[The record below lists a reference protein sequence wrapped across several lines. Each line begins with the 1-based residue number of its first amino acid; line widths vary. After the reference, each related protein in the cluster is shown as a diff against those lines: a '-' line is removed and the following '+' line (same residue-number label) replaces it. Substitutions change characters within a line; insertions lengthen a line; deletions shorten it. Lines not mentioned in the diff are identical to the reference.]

1 VGGDDVAQYRLTGR
15 TDRHEMNKLSALA
28 EAFSPLHHPPYAV
41 LWTATV
47 VTNIGWWMY
56 TAAAAWLMT
65 DLSMDPLMVSL
76 VQVSS
81 SLPMFLLALPAGALA
96 DIVDKRRLLIGAE
109 CVISAIAATFAALV
123 WLDRITP
130 VTLLLFTF
138 LLGAGAA
145 IVAPPWQSI
154 VPLLIKRKDELPV
167 AVALNSVGVNISRAI
182 GPALVGVLT
191 VGVGV
196 AAPFWINAVANV
208 GSIGGL
214 LWWRPP
220 KRPSTRLPTERFFAA
235 IRTGVRYARNN
246 PLLRATLL
254 RAVGFFLFAS
264 AYWALLPLVARTQI
278 GGGPTLYG
286 VLLGAIGAGAVVG
299 ALVLPRLTE
308 KLGANGMGVA
318 AAIGTSL
325 ALGLFGVAREPW
337 TAFAASL
344 LAGTCW
350 IAAVSSLNVSAQYA
364 LPEWVRG
371 RGLAIYVTTFSGA
384 MALGSALWGKLATV
398 ISLSMTLFMAAAC
411 ALLAIPLMRRW
422 KLQASAVDLTSSM
435 HWPAPV
441 VAGRVE
447 DDAGPV
453 LITVEYA
460 VLPDKRELFLAA
472 LDRLSAQRRR
482 DGAYA
487 WGVFED
493 TAERGR
499 FIETFLVESW
509 LEHLRQH
516 ERVTKADHGLEERV
530 RSFVTGEP
538 RVTHLVTPACS

>member
-1 VGGDDVAQYRLTGR
+1 MKQ
-15 TDRHEMNKLSALA
+15 LSTLA
-28 EAFSPLHHPPYAV
+28 EALRPLRHPPYAV

-65 DLSMDPLMVSL
+65 DLSIDPLMVSL

-96 DIVDKRRLLIGAE
+96 DIVDKRRLLIWAE
-109 CVISAIAATFAALV
+109 CGITVIAATFAALV

-130 VTLLLFTF
+130 LMLLLFTF

-182 GPALVGVLT
+182 GPALVGMLT

-196 AAPFWINAVANV
+196 AAPFWINAFANL

-220 KRPSTRLPTERFFAA
+220 QGASSRLPTERFFAA
-235 IRTGVRYARNN
+235 IRTGARYAHNN
-246 PLLRATLL
+246 PPLRATLF
-254 RAVGFFLFAS
+254 RAVAFFLFAS

-286 VLLGAIGAGAVVG
+286 ILLGTIGAGAIMGAVALPKLRAKFSSNAVV
-299 ALVLPRLTE
+299 A
-308 KLGANGMGVA
+308 A
-318 AAIGTSL
+318 AAIGTAL

-337 TAFAASL
+337 TALAASL
-344 LAGTCW
+344 LAGSCW

-364 LPEWVRG
+364 LPDWVRG

-384 MALGSALWGKLATV
+384 MALGSVLWGELASV
-398 ISLSMTLFMAAAC
+398 IGLSMTHYTAAAF
-411 ALLAIPLMRRW
+411 ALFAIPLSRRW
-422 KLQASAVDLTSSM
+422 KLQASGTIDLAPSM
-435 HWPAPV
+435 HWPEPV
-441 VAGRVE
+441 VVDQIE
-447 DDAGPV
+447 DNAGPV
-453 LITVEYA
+453 LITIEYA
-460 VLPDKRELFLAA
+460 VLPNQREPFLAA
-472 LDRLSAQRRR
+472 LHRLSAQRRR

-493 TAERGR
+493 ATERGR
-499 FIETFLVESW
+499 FVETFLVESW
-509 LEHLRQH
+509 LDHLRQH
-516 ERVTKADHGLEERV
+516 ERVTNADQAVEERV
-530 RSFVTGEP
+530 HSFLISEP
-538 RVTHLVTPACS
+538 KTTHLVTPA

>member
-1 VGGDDVAQYRLTGR
+1 MK
-15 TDRHEMNKLSALA
+15 ELSVLA
-28 EAFSPLHHPPYAV
+28 ETLRPLRHPPYAV

-47 VTNIGWWMY
+47 ITNIGWWMY

-65 DLSMDPLMVSL
+65 DLSIDPLMVSL

-96 DIVDKRRLLIGAE
+96 DIVDKRRLLVWAE
-109 CVISAIAATFAALV
+109 CGITLIAGTFAALV
-123 WLDRITP
+123 WLNRITP

-154 VPLLIKRKDELPV
+154 VPLLIKRKDELPA

-191 VGVGV
+191 VGVGI
-196 AAPFWINAVANV
+196 AAPFWINAVANL

-214 LWWRPP
+214 LWWRPLQ
-220 KRPSTRLPTERFFAA
+220 RTGSRLPTERFFAA
-235 IRTGVRYARNN
+235 IRAGARYGHNN
-246 PLLRATLL
+246 PSLRATLF
-254 RAVGFFLFAS
+254 RAIGFFLFAS

-286 VLLGAIGAGAVVG
+286 ILLGAIGGGAVVG
-299 ALVLPRLTE
+299 ALVLPGLRARFSPNALV
-308 KLGANGMGVA
+308 AA
-318 AAIGTSL
+318 AAIGTAL
-325 ALGLFGVAREPW
+325 ALGLFGVAREPA
-337 TAFAASL
+337 TALAASL
-344 LAGTCW
+344 LAGSCW

-364 LPEWVRG
+364 LPDWVRG

-384 MALGSALWGKLATV
+384 MALGSALWGELAS
-398 ISLSMTLFMAAAC
+398 IIGLPMTHFAAAAC
-411 ALLAIPLMRRW
+411 TLLAIPMSRRW
-422 KLQASAVDLTSSM
+422 KLQATGAIDLAPSM

-441 VAGRVE
+441 VSDQIE
-447 DDAGPV
+447 DHAGPV
-453 LITVEYA
+453 LVTIEYA
-460 VLPDKRELFLAA
+460 VLPNQREPFLAA
-472 LDRLSAQRRR
+472 LYRLSAQRRR

-499 FIETFLVESW
+499 FVETFLVESW

-516 ERVTKADHGLEERV
+516 ERVTKADHALEEHIRG
-530 RSFVTGEP
+530 FLIDEAKI
-538 RVTHLVTPACS
+538 THLVTPA

>member
-1 VGGDDVAQYRLTGR
+1 
-15 TDRHEMNKLSALA
+15 MMKPSALA
-28 EAFSPLHHPPYAV
+28 EALRPLRHPPYAV

-56 TAAAAWLMT
+56 TAAAGWLMT
-65 DLSMDPLMVSL
+65 DLSVDPLMVSL

-96 DIVDKRRLLIGAE
+96 DIVDKRRLLILAE
-109 CVISAIAATFAALV
+109 IGIVAIASTFAVLV
-123 WLDRITP
+123 WLGRVTP
-130 VTLLLFTF
+130 VTLLLFTL

-145 IVAPPWQSI
+145 IVAPAWQSI
-154 VPLLIKRKDELPV
+154 VPLLIKHKDELPV

-191 VGVGV
+191 VGIGV
-196 AAPFWINAVANV
+196 AAPFWINALSNL

-214 LWWRPP
+214 LWWRSP
-220 KRPSTRLPTERFFAA
+220 KRTGSRLPTERFFAA
-235 IRTGVRYARNN
+235 IRTGARYARHN
-246 PLLRATLL
+246 PPLRATLL
-254 RAVGFFLFAS
+254 RAVGFFVFAS

-286 VLLGAIGAGAVVG
+286 VLLGAIGVG
-299 ALVLPRLTE
+299 AIGAALALPRVTAR
-308 KLGANGMGVA
+308 LGPNGLVVA
-318 AAIGTSL
+318 ATIGTAL

-344 LAGTCW
+344 LAGMCW

-364 LPEWVRG
+364 LPDWVRG
-371 RGLAIYVTTFSGA
+371 RGLAIYVTSFSGT
-384 MALGSALWGKLATV
+384 MALGSAIWGQLASM
-398 ISLSMTLFMAAAC
+398 IGLSMTHFIAAAC
-411 ALLAIPLMRRW
+411 ALLAIPLLRRW
-422 KLQASAVDLTSSM
+422 KLQSSGGIDLAPSM
-435 HWPAPV
+435 HWPIPV
-441 VAGRVE
+441 ITGPIE

-453 LITVEYA
+453 LVTVEYD
-460 VLPDKRELFLAA
+460 VLSNNREPFLGA

-493 TAERGR
+493 TARRGR
-499 FIETFLVESW
+499 FVETFLVESW

-516 ERVTKADHGLEERV
+516 ERVTKADRAVEERV
-530 RSFVTGEP
+530 HSFLMSEP
-538 RVTHLVTPACS
+538 KTTHLVTPA

>member
-1 VGGDDVAQYRLTGR
+1 MKKV
-15 TDRHEMNKLSALA
+15 SALA
-28 EAFSPLHHPPYAV
+28 EALRPLRHPPYAV

-65 DLSMDPLMVSL
+65 ELSVDPLMVSL

-96 DIVDKRRLLIGAE
+96 DIVDKRRLLIWAE
-109 CVISAIAATFAALV
+109 CGITVIAATFAALV

-154 VPLLIKRKDELPV
+154 VPLLIKRKDELPM
-167 AVALNSVGVNISRAI
+167 AVALNSLGVNISRAI

-191 VGVGV
+191 VGVGL
-196 AAPFWINAVANV
+196 AAPFWINAVANL

-214 LWWRPP
+214 LWWHPP
-220 KRPSTRLPTERFFAA
+220 QRTSSRLPTERFLAA
-235 IRTGVRYARNN
+235 IRTGARYARNN
-246 PLLRATLL
+246 PPLRATLF
-254 RAVGFFLFAS
+254 RAIGFFLFAS

-286 VLLGAIGAGAVVG
+286 ILLGAIGGGAIIGAV
-299 ALVLPRLTE
+299 VLPRLRA
-308 KLGANGMGVA
+308 KFSPNALVAA
-318 AAIGTSL
+318 AAIGTAF
-325 ALGLFGVAREPW
+325 ALGLFGVARQPW
-337 TAFAASL
+337 TALAASL
-344 LAGTCW
+344 LAGSCW

-364 LPEWVRG
+364 LPDWVRG

-384 MALGSALWGKLATV
+384 MALGSALWGELAS
-398 ISLSMTLFMAAAC
+398 IIGLSMTHFTAAAC
-411 ALLAIPLMRRW
+411 ALLAIPLSRRW
-422 KLQASAVDLTSSM
+422 KLQASGAIDLAPSL
-435 HWPAPV
+435 HWPEPL
-441 VAGRVE
+441 VADQIA

-453 LITVEYA
+453 LVTVEYA
-460 VLPDKRELFLAA
+460 VHPSKREPFLAE

-482 DGAYA
+482 DGAYS

-499 FIETFLVESW
+499 FVETFLVESW
-509 LEHLRQH
+509 IEHLRQH
-516 ERVTKADHGLEERV
+516 ERVTKADHAAEERV
-530 RSFVTGEP
+530 HSFLITEP
-538 RVTHLVTPACS
+538 KTTHLITPA

>member
-1 VGGDDVAQYRLTGR
+1 MERPPGCC
-15 TDRHEMNKLSALA
+15 EMKKPSAVA
-28 EAFSPLHHPPYAV
+28 EALRPLRNRAYAV

-96 DIVDKRRLLIGAE
+96 DVVDKRRFLIWAE
-109 CVISAIAATFAALV
+109 SAIVVISAAFAALV
-123 WLDRITP
+123 WLDRISP

-145 IVAPPWQSI
+145 IVAPAWQSI
-154 VPLLIKRKDELPV
+154 VPLLIEDKEELPV
-167 AVALNSVGVNISRAI
+167 AIALNSLGVNISRAI

-191 VGVGV
+191 VGFGV
-196 AAPFWINAVANV
+196 SAPFWVNAVSNL
-208 GSIGGL
+208 GSVGGL
-214 LWWRPP
+214 LWWRAP
-220 KRPSTRLPTERFFAA
+220 KQRSSRLPAERFLAA
-235 IRTGVRYARNN
+235 NRTGARYARHN

-254 RAVGFFLFAS
+254 RAVGFFIFAS

-286 VLLGAIGAGAVVG
+286 VLLGAIGAGAIAG
-299 ALVLPRLTE
+299 ALALPKLKARLDPD
-308 KLGANGMGVA
+308 GVVVA
-318 AAIGTSL
+318 ASIGTAV

-337 TAFAASL
+337 TAFGASV
-344 LAGTCW
+344 LAGMCW

-364 LPEWVRG
+364 LPDWVRG
-371 RGLAIYVTTFSGA
+371 RGLAIYVTAFSAA
-384 MALGSALWGKLATV
+384 MAVGSAGWGKVASV
-398 ISLSMTLFMAAAC
+398 IGLPTTHVVAAAC
-411 ALLAIPLMRRW
+411 ALAAIPLMRRW
-422 KLQASAVDLTSSM
+422 KVQAAGRIDLAPSM
-435 HWPAPV
+435 HWPPPV
-441 VAGRVE
+441 VAGPIE
-447 DDAGPV
+447 NDAGPV
-453 LITVEYA
+453 LVTVEYDVPA
-460 VLPDKRELFLAA
+460 DNRGAFLQA
-472 LDRLSAQRRR
+472 LERLSAERRR

-493 TAERGR
+493 TARRGR
-499 FIETFLVESW
+499 FVETFLVESW

-516 ERVTKADHGLEERV
+516 ERVTKADHAIEEHV
-530 RSFVTGEP
+530 HSFLSSEP
-538 RVTHLVTPACS
+538 KTTHLVTPT

>member
-1 VGGDDVAQYRLTGR
+1 MKEYSAVAQ
-15 TDRHEMNKLSALA
+15 ALR
-28 EAFSPLHHPPYAV
+28 PLRNPAYAV

-65 DLSMDPLMVSL
+65 DLSVDPWMVSL

-96 DIVDKRRLLIGAE
+96 DVVDKRRLLILAE
-109 CVISAIAATFAALV
+109 SAIVVISLAFAALV

-130 VTLLLFTF
+130 VTLLLFT
-138 LLGAGAA
+138 LVLGAGAA
-145 IVAPPWQSI
+145 VVAPAWQSI
-154 VPLLIKRKDELPV
+154 VPLLVTRKEELPL

-196 AAPFWINAVANV
+196 SAPFWINAVSNI
-208 GSIGGL
+208 GSVGGL

-220 KRPSTRLPTERFFAA
+220 QRTGSRLPTERFHAA
-235 IRTGVRYARNN
+235 IRTGARYARHN
-246 PLLRATLL
+246 PLLRATLF
-254 RAVGFFLFAS
+254 RAIGFFLFAS

-286 VLLGAIGAGAVVG
+286 LLLGAIGAGAVVG
-299 ALVLPRLTE
+299 ALALPKLTARL
-308 KLGANGMGVA
+308 GRNGLLLA
-318 AAIGTSL
+318 ATIGTAVAL
-325 ALGLFGVAREPW
+325 ALFGMAREPW
-337 TAFAASL
+337 TAFAGSV
-344 LAGTCW
+344 LAGMCW

-364 LPEWVRG
+364 LPDWVRG
-371 RGLAIYVTTFSGA
+371 RGLAIYVTAFSGA
-384 MALGSALWGKLATV
+384 MALGSAVWGQLASIIGLPITHF
-398 ISLSMTLFMAAAC
+398 IAAAC
-411 ALLAIPLMRRW
+411 TLVAIALMRRW
-422 KLQASAVDLTSSM
+422 RLQESGGIDLAPSL
-435 HWPAPV
+435 HWPAPAV
-441 VAGRVE
+441 VGHVE

-453 LITVEYA
+453 LVTVEYDVPA
-460 VLPDKRELFLAA
+460 NNREQFLDA
-472 LDRLSAQRRR
+472 LDRLSAERRR

-493 TAERGR
+493 TAKRGR
-499 FIETFLVESW
+499 FLETFLVESW

-516 ERVTKADHGLEERV
+516 ERVTEADRAVEVRV
-530 RSFVTGEP
+530 RSFLSNEP
-538 RVTHLVTPACS
+538 KTNHLVTPD

>member
-1 VGGDDVAQYRLTGR
+1 
-15 TDRHEMNKLSALA
+15 MKKPSAVA
-28 EAFSPLHHPPYAV
+28 EALRPLRNRAYAV

-96 DIVDKRRLLIGAE
+96 DVVDKRRFLIWAE
-109 CVISAIAATFAALV
+109 SAIVVISAAFAALV
-123 WLDRITP
+123 WLDRISP

-145 IVAPPWQSI
+145 IVAPAWQSI
-154 VPLLIKRKDELPV
+154 VPLLIEDKEELPV
-167 AVALNSVGVNISRAI
+167 AIALNSLGVNISRAI

-191 VGVGV
+191 VGFGV
-196 AAPFWINAVANV
+196 SAPFWVNAVSNL
-208 GSIGGL
+208 GSVGGL
-214 LWWRPP
+214 LWWRAP
-220 KRPSTRLPTERFFAA
+220 KQRSSRLPAERFLAA
-235 IRTGVRYARNN
+235 NRTGARYARHN

-254 RAVGFFLFAS
+254 RAVGFFIFAS

-286 VLLGAIGAGAVVG
+286 VLLGAIGAGAIAG
-299 ALVLPRLTE
+299 ALALPKLKARLDPD
-308 KLGANGMGVA
+308 GVVVA
-318 AAIGTSL
+318 ASIGTAV

-337 TAFAASL
+337 TAFGASV
-344 LAGTCW
+344 LAGMCW

-364 LPEWVRG
+364 L
-371 RGLAIYVTTFSGA
+371 AIYDTAFSAA
-384 MALGSALWGKLATV
+384 MAVGSAGWGKVASV
-398 ISLSMTLFMAAAC
+398 IGLPTTHVVAAAC
-411 ALLAIPLMRRW
+411 ALAAIPLMRRW
-422 KLQASAVDLTSSM
+422 KVQAAGRIDLAPSM
-435 HWPAPV
+435 HWPPPV
-441 VAGRVE
+441 VAGPIE
-447 DDAGPV
+447 NDAGPV
-453 LITVEYA
+453 LVTVEYDVPA
-460 VLPDKRELFLAA
+460 DNRGAFLQA
-472 LDRLSAQRRR
+472 LERLSAERRR

-493 TAERGR
+493 TARRGR
-499 FIETFLVESW
+499 FVETFLVESW

-516 ERVTKADHGLEERV
+516 ERVTKADHAIEEHV
-530 RSFVTGEP
+530 HSFLSSEP
-538 RVTHLVTPACS
+538 KTTHLVTPT

>member
-1 VGGDDVAQYRLTGR
+1 MKEHSAVAQ
-15 TDRHEMNKLSALA
+15 ALR
-28 EAFSPLHHPPYAV
+28 PLRNPAYAV

-65 DLSMDPLMVSL
+65 DLSVDPWMVSL

-96 DIVDKRRLLIGAE
+96 DVVDKRRLLILAE
-109 CVISAIAATFAALV
+109 SAIVVISAAFAALV

-130 VTLLLFTF
+130 VTLLLFT
-138 LLGAGAA
+138 LVLGAGAA
-145 IVAPPWQSI
+145 VVAPAWQSI
-154 VPLLIKRKDELPV
+154 VPLLVTRKEELPA

-191 VGVGV
+191 AGVGV
-196 AAPFWINAVANV
+196 SAPFWINAVSNI
-208 GSIGGL
+208 GSVGGL

-220 KRPSTRLPTERFFAA
+220 QRPGSRLPAERFHAA
-235 IRTGVRYARNN
+235 IRTGARYARHN
-246 PLLRATLL
+246 PRLRATLF
-254 RAVGFFLFAS
+254 RAMGFFFFAS

-286 VLLGAIGAGAVVG
+286 LLLGAIGAGAVGG
-299 ALVLPRLTE
+299 ALALPTLTAL
-308 KLGANGMGVA
+308 LGPNGLLSA
-318 AAIGTSL
+318 ATIGTAA
-325 ALGLFGVAREPW
+325 ALGLFGFARGPW
-337 TAFAASL
+337 TAFAGSV
-344 LAGTCW
+344 LAGMCW

-371 RGLAIYVTTFSGA
+371 RGLAIYVTAFSGA
-384 MALGSALWGKLATV
+384 MAVGSAVWGQLATIV
-398 ISLSMTLFMAAAC
+398 GLPTTHFIAAAS
-411 ALLAIPLMRRW
+411 ALLAIATMRRW
-422 KLQASAVDLTSSM
+422 KLQKSGEIDLAPSL
-435 HWPAPV
+435 HWPAPAV
-441 VAGRVE
+441 VGRVE

-453 LITVEYA
+453 LVTVEYE
-460 VLPDKRELFLAA
+460 VPRKHREQFLSA
-472 LDRLSAQRRR
+472 LDRLSAERRR

-493 TAERGR
+493 TAKRGR
-499 FIETFLVESW
+499 FLETFLVESW

-516 ERVTKADHGLEERV
+516 ERVTEADRAVEERV
-530 RSFVTGEP
+530 RSFLSSEP
-538 RVTHLVTPACS
+538 KTSHLVTPD

>member
-1 VGGDDVAQYRLTGR
+1 
-15 TDRHEMNKLSALA
+15 MKKLSALG
-28 EAFSPLHHPPYAV
+28 EALRPLRHPPYAV

-65 DLSMDPLMVSL
+65 DLSIDPFMVSL

-96 DIVDKRRLLIGAE
+96 DIVDKRRLLIWTE
-109 CVISAIAATFAALV
+109 CGITVIAATFAALV

-130 VTLLLFTF
+130 VTLLVFTF

-196 AAPFWINAVANV
+196 AAPFWINAVANL

-220 KRPSTRLPTERFFAA
+220 QRKSSRLPAERFFAA
-235 IRTGVRYARNN
+235 IRTGARYALNN
-246 PLLRATLL
+246 PPLRATLF
-254 RAVGFFLFAS
+254 RAIGFFLFAS

-286 VLLGAIGAGAVVG
+286 ILLGAIGAGAVVG
-299 ALVLPRLTE
+299 AFVLP
-308 KLGANGMGVA
+308 KLRARFSSNAVVAA
-318 AAIGTSL
+318 AAIGTAL
-325 ALGLFGVAREPW
+325 ALGLFGIAREAW
-337 TAFAASL
+337 TALVASL
-344 LAGTCW
+344 LAGSCW

-364 LPEWVRG
+364 LPDWVRG

-384 MALGSALWGKLATV
+384 MALGSALWGELAS
-398 ISLSMTLFMAAAC
+398 IIGLPMTHFAAAAC
-411 ALLAIPLMRRW
+411 ALLAIPLSRRS
-422 KLQASAVDLTSSM
+422 KLQASGAIDLAPSM

-441 VAGRVE
+441 VADQIE

-453 LITVEYA
+453 LITVEYS

-493 TAERGR
+493 AAERGR
-499 FIETFLVESW
+499 FVETFLVESW

-516 ERVTKADHGLEERV
+516 ERVTKADHAAEKHV
-530 RSFVTGEP
+530 HSFLLSEP
-538 RVTHLVTPACS
+538 KTTHLVTPA